1 VIGVVAAVC
10 ILFVL
15 IALVAVV
22 ARLRGAR
29 APSPA
34 PVAAAGTTGRGDPM
48 DRVVGVLRR
57 NRWLRRSLS
66 VASAATMAVA
76 VGLIGFPY
84 FTNLYAE
91 REQSRLDGQLSSQE
105 IRDDYDACAGGAGG
119 ADCFEEGDSLTR
131 IIIPALDVD
140 VVVVEGTSESALRAG
155 AGHYRDTPLPC
166 EDGNVAIAGH
176 RTTYGRPFANL
187 DLLRPGD
194 EITLQTPVST
204 CTYLVGSADMP
215 EGQQI
220 VTPDDISVIANTP
233 GVSQLT
239 LTTCHPK
246 GSARER
252 LIVQATL
259 TGAAAPVS

>member
-1 VIGVVAAVC
+1 VIGVIAAIC
-10 ILFVL
+10 ILSVL

-22 ARLRGAR
+22 ARLRGER

-34 PVAAAGTTGRGDPM
+34 PVAAVETTGRRDPM
-48 DRVVGVLRR
+48 DGVVGVLRR

-84 FTNLYAE
+84 FTNLYAD
-91 REQSRLDGQLSSQE
+91 REQSRLEGQLSSEE
-105 IRDDYDACAGGAGG
+105 IRDDYAACVGETE
-119 ADCFEEGDSLTR
+119 CFNEGDSLTR
-131 IIIPALDVD
+131 IIIPSLNVD
-140 VVVVEGTSESALRAG
+140 VVVVEGTSETALRAG
-155 AGHYRDTPLPC
+155 AGHYAETPLPC

-204 CTYLVGSADMP
+204 CTYLVGSADMA
-215 EGQQI
+215 EGQRI

-259 TGAAAPVS
+259 TGAAAPVA

>member
-1 VIGVVAAVC
+1 MAAVIGVIAAVC

-22 ARLRGAR
+22 ARLRGER
-29 APSPA
+29 APSPVA
-34 PVAAAGTTGRGDPM
+34 VAAPTGRGDPM
-48 DRVVGVLRR
+48 AGVVGVLRR

-76 VGLIGFPY
+76 VGIIGFPY

-91 REQSRLDGQLSSQE
+91 REQSRLDGQLASPE
-105 IRDDYDACAGGAGG
+105 IREEYAACAGAT
-119 ADCFEEGDSLTR
+119 DCFDEGDSLTR
-131 IIIPALDVD
+131 IIIPSLDVD
-140 VVVVEGTSESALRAG
+140 VVVVEGTSETALRAG

-187 DLLRPGD
+187 DLMRPGD

-204 CTYLVGSADMP
+204 CTYVVGSADMP
-215 EGQQI
+215 EGQRI

-246 GSARER
+246 GSAAQR

-259 TGAAAPVS
+259 TGAAAPVT